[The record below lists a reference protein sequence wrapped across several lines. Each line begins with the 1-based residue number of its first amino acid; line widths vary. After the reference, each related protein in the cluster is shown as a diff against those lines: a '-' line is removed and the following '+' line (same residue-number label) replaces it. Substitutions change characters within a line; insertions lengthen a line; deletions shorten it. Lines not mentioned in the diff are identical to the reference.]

1 MTEAQ
6 RLIAALS
13 LLILLSAAA
22 CTSGAPPRDPV
33 QPGDITSEV
42 GVSGK
47 EISLGELSPLT
58 GPASVMGLPLTR
70 GHEVYFH
77 YVNEVLGGIG
87 RNLDEGDR
95 FKVRLVT
102 KNTTYTES
110 GHIEAY
116 NEIKDQVLMIAQSFG
131 SATTKA
137 ILKQV
142 NDDKILVAP
151 ASLSSEWLPEKYLI
165 TAGAPYPAQFVNAAQ
180 YLKDQETQVKAGIIY
195 QDDAYG
201 QQGVKG
207 LELAARE
214 FGFEIVARSTFQPND
229 TNLGDQVTEM
239 KNAGATHV
247 FLTTI
252 PPQTRSILSAG
263 AQAQYA
269 PRWIGQSPSWTGSLL
284 QSPEVTYME
293 QTVWVVT
300 DAFCGWG
307 DTGSGCE
314 GMQAMLE
321 NIQKFAPD
329 QQPDYYFSFGYA
341 QAKVVHEVLE
351 KAVVSGD
358 LSREGLVSA
367 FESMPRVDMGGLLNP
382 ISFGPDCEDR
392 IPVTASTIWRFD
404 PAAPVGLAVEKDGID
419 SAAVEKLDF
428 C

>member
-263 AQAQYA
+263 AQEQYA

-284 QSPEVTYME
+284 QSPEVAYME

-300 DAFCGWG
+300 DASCG
-307 DTGSGCE
+307 
-314 GMQAMLE
+314 
-321 NIQKFAPD
+321 
-329 QQPDYYFSFGYA
+329 
-341 QAKVVHEVLE
+341 
-351 KAVVSGD
+351 
-358 LSREGLVSA
+358 
-367 FESMPRVDMGGLLNP
+367 
-382 ISFGPDCEDR
+382 
-392 IPVTASTIWRFD
+392 
-404 PAAPVGLAVEKDGID
+404 
-419 SAAVEKLDF
+419 
-428 C
+428 